1 MQMLSPA
8 EQKYKDTMIKAMAEI
23 RRLFS
28 NPNKPEREKMTC
40 RGFLHC
46 MNIKHNDAEL
56 IEADNPSFDVI
67 FRQAK
72 FEITEVVGE
81 RKRDSQLK
89 KLETKYKNAT
99 ASRDLFVPIENP
111 EPMLFSEM
119 VQVVR
124 ARLGEKFGKRK
135 QQGCEN
141 IDALVH
147 IDINNRYL
155 DPVEFSTQAVFAIEA
170 QGWRSAS
177 VLIVPYATVLFAS
190 DTAPEFLREHVGQVR
205 RACDS
210 MINRLFDA

>member
-1 MQMLSPA
+1 MLSPS
-8 EQKYKDTMIKAMAEI
+8 EKIYKESMINVTSKA
-23 RRLFS
+23 RQLFS

-56 IEADNPSFDVI
+56 VVADNASFDVT

-72 FEITEVVGE
+72 FEITEIVGG
-81 RKRDSQLK
+81 RKRDLELK
-89 KLETKYKNAT
+89 KLETKYKNGST
-99 ASRDLFVPIENP
+99 SGDLLVPMENP

-124 ARLGEKFGKRK
+124 DRLAEKFCRRKR
-135 QQGCEN
+135 QGCEN

-147 IDINNRYL
+147 VGMINRYL
-155 DPVEFSTQAVFAIEA
+155 YPVEFSTEAVCAIEA

-190 DTAPEFLREHVGQVR
+190 DAAPAFLRESVGQVR
-205 RACDS
+205 RVCDS

>member
-1 MQMLSPA
+1 MLSA
-8 EQKYKDTMIKAMAEI
+8 SEQKHKESMINATSKA
-23 RRLFS
+23 RQLFS
-28 NPNKPEREKMTC
+28 NRNKPEREKMTC

-56 IEADNPSFDVI
+56 VEADNASFDVT

-81 RKRDSQLK
+81 RKRDLELK
-89 KLETKYKNAT
+89 KLETKYKNAS
-99 ASRDLFVPIENP
+99 ASCDLLVPMENP

-124 ARLGEKFGKRK
+124 DRLGEKFCRRK

-141 IDALVH
+141 IDALVY
-147 IDINNRYL
+147 IDVINRYL
-155 DPVEFSTQAVFAIEA
+155 YPVEFSTEAVGAIEA

-190 DTAPEFLREHVGQVR
+190 DTAPTFLRERVGQVR
-205 RACDS
+205 LACNS